1 MESLRT
7 KFFSY
12 GSRSSPIRLKSGETL
27 SEVTLAY
34 ETYGELNTE
43 RDNAILVFH
52 ALSGSQHAAGSNPS
66 LPEAGD
72 LWQSECYTGW
82 WDDFI
87 GSDKVIDTDQFY
99 VICCN
104 YLGGCYGTTGPSSL
118 DPATSEPYGSSFPE
132 VSFSDVVDTQVELLS
147 HLGIS
152 QLHAV
157 VGASLGGMMALNLS
171 VRYPDKVRLVCPIA
185 TSFYSTVLQRVL
197 NVEQVQ
203 AIERDPQFQG
213 GDYYGNSGPINGL
226 SLARMIAH
234 KTYVSLE
241 AMKSRASQKLNQ
253 PSMDSS
259 RYKFQH
265 SVESYMLHHGDK
277 FTHRFDA
284 NTYLILLV
292 GWLNYDLLKD
302 SCADSISEMFGRC
315 LNQSFLVFSIDSD
328 VCFYP
333 EEQKKLSEELILAG
347 VKSKLVE
354 VKSQKGHDAF
364 LLEPELFSES
374 IRSFLGRESASSN
387 N

>member
-87 GSDKVIDTDQFY
+87 GSGKVIDTDQFF

-132 VSFSDVVDTQVELLS
+132 VSFSDVVDTQVELIS

-157 VGASLGGMMALNLS
+157 VGASLGGMMALNLW

-185 TSFYSTVLQRVL
+185 TSFYSSVLQRVL

-213 GDYYGNSGPINGL
+213 GDYYGNSGPTNGL

-253 PSMDSS
+253 PSRDSS

-277 FTHRFDA
+277 FTLRFDA

-347 VKSKLVE
+347 VKSRLVE

-374 IRSFLGRESASSN
+374 IRSFLGREFASSN

>member
-1 MESLRT
+1 MESVRT

-12 GSRSSPIRLKSGETL
+12 GSRSNPVRLESGETL

-34 ETYGELNTE
+34 ETYGELNAA
-43 RDNAILVFH
+43 RDNSILVFH

-87 GSDKVIDTDQFY
+87 GPGKVIDTNHFH

-118 DPATSEPYGSSFPE
+118 DPATSEPYGSSFPA
-132 VSFSDVVDTQVELLS
+132 VSFSDVVDTQVELLT

-152 QLHAV
+152 KLHAV

-171 VRYPDKVRLVCPIA
+171 VRYPDKVRLVCLIA

-197 NVEQVQ
+197 NLEQVQ
-203 AIERDPQFQG
+203 AIERDPQFLN
-213 GDYYGNSGPINGL
+213 GDYYHDSGPINGL

-241 AMKSRASQKLNQ
+241 AMKSRASGELIQ
-253 PSMDSS
+253 PSRDSS

-265 SVESYMLHHGDK
+265 AVESYMLHHGDK
-277 FTHRFDA
+277 FTLRFDA

-292 GWLNYDLLKD
+292 GWLNYDLLRD
-302 SCADSISEMFGRC
+302 SCADSINEMFGRC
-315 LNQSFLVFSIDSD
+315 SNQRFLIFSIDSD

-333 EEQKKLSEELILAG
+333 EEQKNLSEELKLAG
-347 VKSKLVE
+347 VESRLVE

-364 LLEPELFSES
+364 LLEPELFRES
-374 IRSFLGRESASSN
+374 IKSFLDGE
-387 N
+387 

>member
-1 MESLRT
+1 MESLST

-12 GSRSSPIRLKSGETL
+12 GSCSSPIRLKSGETL
-27 SEVTLAY
+27 SEITLAY
-34 ETYGELNTE
+34 ETYGKLNTE
-43 RDNAILVFH
+43 RNNAILVFH
-52 ALSGSQHAAGSNPS
+52 ALSGSQHASGSNSS

-87 GSDKVIDTDQFY
+87 GSGKVIDTDQFH

-104 YLGGCYGTTGPSSL
+104 YLGGCYGSTGPSSL
-118 DPATSEPYGSSFPE
+118 NPATSKPYGSSFPE

-241 AMKSRASQKLNQ
+241 AMKSRASQKLTQ
-253 PSMDSS
+253 PSRDSS
-259 RYKFQH
+259 RYKFKH

-277 FTHRFDA
+277 FTLRFDA

-302 SCADSISEMFGRC
+302 SCADSNSEMFGRC
-315 LNQSFLVFSIDSD
+315 SDQSFLVFSIDSD

-333 EEQKKLSEELILAG
+333 EEQKNLSEELTLAG
-347 VKSKLVE
+347 VKSRLVE

-374 IRSFLGRESASSN
+374 MRSFLGGESSSSN